1 MSLLEESFKYTS
13 FEDEEF
19 KYMLSVDGISDDIL
33 PYNLLGD
40 VSAKNEWVKPDKA
53 RNTFIHLKAYE
64 HFINEDQLLL
74 LGRTGSGKSAIIYS
88 MVDDIQNQKI
98 KKYSDVIQIDER
110 ELCEK
115 LAELCYDIDIDR
127 FDATNKVTKAIVMSI
142 YTQVM
147 IYCFVNFISE
157 RDKLRNTIKYLLSK
171 KFIRTKANNLL
182 DVLDNLTAEEISEQ
196 LNDICHNNVANSV
209 LGITKILTKTFK
221 MIKCGKDTAVKED
234 ADYENAL
241 NEIKEFLQRNEKKV
255 LVLLD
260 SFEEYK
266 INDKAFVVAI
276 RSLILACFDIHTLS
290 PSSNIFF
297 KMALASEI
305 YTRVLIH
312 LPAKNHKNTVAIIW
326 TFKDL
331 MKCIALRMVSW
342 YHDDS
347 AMHKD
352 KAYLFEFLSKYDISE
367 LQQTKVPYKTV
378 EDVLLSFLPKICKT
392 NSHYTYL
399 TLAFIS
405 RHTMKKPREIL
416 QIFNA
421 LIDRII
427 HEENPEFFLDE
438 KGNSKIKDIVHSL
451 QNDFI
456 TQTLSLYRIFIPN
469 LEDYIFTLLCGRKF
483 IFSIKEDNFEN
494 KLKEVN
500 AMVQKDTDGNEYL
513 SYFDKVDIMR
523 VVFETGLLGRVAGVR
538 TIDVKNHIQFG
549 TDVPIKIV
557 DALFEYQFKGKL
569 QKNNDTQYVIHPMCY
584 EHYNCLVGMRSMVNT
599 DSYDDT
605 ELLSSIISE
614 K

>member
-1 MSLLEESFKYTS
+1 
-13 FEDEEF
+13 
-19 KYMLSVDGISDDIL
+19 MLSVDGISDDIL
-33 PYNLLGD
+33 SYNLLGD
-40 VSAKNEWVKPDKA
+40 VSAKNEWEKPNRA

-64 HFINEDQLLL
+64 HFTNEDQLLL

-88 MVDDIQNQKI
+88 MIDDIKNNRI

-110 ELCEK
+110 ESCEK
-115 LAELCYDIDIDR
+115 LAELCYDIDVDR
-127 FDATNKVTKAIVMSI
+127 FDATNKITKAIVMAI
-142 YTQVM
+142 YTEVM
-147 IYCFVNFISE
+147 IYCFVNFEYE

-182 DVLDNLTAEEISEQ
+182 NVLDNLTSEEISNQ
-196 LNDICHNNVANSV
+196 LNDICKNNVAKSV
-209 LGITKILTKTFK
+209 LDITKILAKTFK
-221 MIKCGKDTAVKED
+221 LVKCDKNTAVKED
-234 ADYENAL
+234 VDYENAFK
-241 NEIKEFLQRNEKKV
+241 EINVFLRQKEKKI

-260 SFEEYK
+260 SFDEYK

-276 RSLILACFDIHTLS
+276 RSLILACFDVHTLS
-290 PSSNIFF
+290 SSSNVFF

-312 LPAKNHKNTVAIIW
+312 LPAKNQKNTVVIIW
-326 TFKDL
+326 SFRDL

-342 YHDDS
+342 YHDES
-347 AMHKD
+347 AMHKE
-352 KAYLFEFLSKYDISE
+352 KAYLFNFMSKYKISD
-367 LQQTKVPYKTV
+367 LQDTKVPYTLI
-378 EDVLLSFLPKICKT
+378 EEILLNFLPKICIT
-392 NSHYTYL
+392 NSNYTYL

-427 HEENPEFFLDE
+427 HEENPAFFLDN
-438 KGNSKIKDIVHSL
+438 KGNSKIKDTVHSL

-469 LEDYIFTLLCGRKF
+469 IEDYIFTLLSGRKF
-483 IFSIKEDNFEN
+483 IFSIHEDNFED

-500 AMVQKDTDGNEYL
+500 AMVHKDTDGNEYL
-513 SYFDKVDIMR
+513 SYFDKIDIMR
-523 VVFETGLLGRVAGVR
+523 IVFETGLLGRVSRVR
-538 TIDVKNHIQFG
+538 TIDVKTHVQFG
-549 TDVPIKIV
+549 TDKPIKII

-569 QKNNDTQYVIHPMCY
+569 QKNTDTQYVIHPMCY